1 MFPLTIIKHSLY
13 DLHIDEDRTLR
24 RLQKA
29 LKTLN
34 SAESSVRSLVADAAN
49 AGDYDEALN
58 LTNLA
63 KSIANLTESLPAS
76 DKSQALPT
84 RAPVS
89 KQPSKNGTS
98 KTRVTKKAKGKSYP
112 RFIQSNGDLVKI
124 GWSKSASKEYQHKA
138 PRQVLRAVADALK
151 AQRMDDGVLRPPH
164 EFLPLS
170 HAGGEQIPDYQSY
183 LCIAWLR
190 DIGIVER
197 HGRHGYSVP
206 DLSNLEGRIADAWTQ
221 LSKA

>member
-1 MFPLTIIKHSLY
+1 MN
-13 DLHIDEDRTLR
+13 

-29 LKTLN
+29 RKSLD

-49 AGDYDEALN
+49 AGDYDEAVN

-63 KSIANLTESLPAS
+63 KSIANLAKSVAPSNSKEVAPPPPKPTKQPAS
-76 DKSQALPT
+76 Q
-84 RAPVS
+84 
-89 KQPSKNGTS
+89 KNGSS
-98 KTRVTKKAKGKSYP
+98 KARPAKKSKRKSYP
-112 RFIQSNGDLVKI
+112 RFIQSNGDLVKV

-138 PRQVLRAVADALK
+138 PREVLSAVAEALRV
-151 AQRMDDGVLRPPH
+151 QRLDDGVLRPPQ

-170 HAGGEQIPDYQSY
+170 NASGEQIPDYQSY
-183 LCIAWLR
+183 LCMAWLR

-206 DLSNLEGRIADAWTQ
+206 DPSNLEGRIADAWEQ
-221 LSKA
+221 LSNA